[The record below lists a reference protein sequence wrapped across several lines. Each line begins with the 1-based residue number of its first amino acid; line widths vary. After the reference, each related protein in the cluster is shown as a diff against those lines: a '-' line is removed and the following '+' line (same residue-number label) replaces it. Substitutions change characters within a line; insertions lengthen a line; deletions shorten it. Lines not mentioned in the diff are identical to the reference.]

1 VNSARHAAEALF
13 KPKERPAAI
22 ERPLPATDT
31 PPATDAPPSSEQPSQ
46 RKPRILMSSKAE
58 PEPRAEPAA
67 AVAAPEISQATT
79 ERAATIP
86 GSEHRRIRTLV
97 TYGMTPEQVAGLY
110 EASLN
115 EVRRIIGNREARKK
129 A

>member
-1 VNSARHAAEALF
+1 MNSARHAAEALF
-13 KPKERPAAI
+13 KPKDRPAAI

-31 PPATDAPPSSEQPSQ
+31 PP
-46 RKPRILMSSKAE
+46 KPRILMSSKAE
-58 PEPRAEPAA
+58 PEPRPEPAA

-79 ERAATIP
+79 ERAAIIP